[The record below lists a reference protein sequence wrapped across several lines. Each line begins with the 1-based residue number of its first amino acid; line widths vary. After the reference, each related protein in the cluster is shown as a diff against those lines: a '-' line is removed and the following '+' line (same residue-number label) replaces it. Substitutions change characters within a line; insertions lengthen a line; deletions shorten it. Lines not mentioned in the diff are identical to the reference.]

1 VKRLK
6 SLLSKLQKSSHSKDA
21 DLAALKAPAPP
32 PKAFTVALRVRHEGS
47 TWCFVKATQ
56 QMSPTRDIAG

>member
-47 TWCFVKATQ
+47 TWCFVKVTQ
-56 QMSPTRDIAG
+56 Q